1 MLNILKKH
9 YDLTIILS
17 ILLVVFI
24 FMVTISY
31 TFAFFFSNKSIT
43 GTIILGELDYDVV
56 IVNNQNDNIMPGD
69 NVDVNIKIVNAV
81 NGKSNLVPF
90 YFRFKFLC
98 GDNIYDKELI
108 HFIHS
113 NNYICDDEYCYYKYK
128 VETGETVNILD
139 YIMIDSALT
148 QNESEHFNISITI
161 DAVQSEYDAYKD
173 VFNDAPEEWIL
184 FIENN

>member
-43 GTIILGELDYDVV
+43 GTILLGELDYDVV
-56 IVNNQNDNIMPGD
+56 IVNNQNDIIMPGD

-98 GDNIYDKELI
+98 GDNIYDKEFPYSYFHL
-108 HFIHS
+108 
-113 NNYICDDEYCYYKYK
+113 KYK
-128 VETGETVNILD
+128 
-139 YIMIDSALT
+139 
-148 QNESEHFNISITI
+148 
-161 DAVQSEYDAYKD
+161 
-173 VFNDAPEEWIL
+173 
-184 FIENN
+184 

>member
-56 IVNNQNDNIMPGD
+56 IVNNQNDIITLKKLKTMKD
-69 NVDVNIKIVNAV
+69 DSYASIKGFIV
-81 NGKSNLVPF
+81 KQISDE
-90 YFRFKFLC
+90 KFLFK
-98 GDNIYDKELI
+98 D
-108 HFIHS
+108 
-113 NNYICDDEYCYYKYK
+113 
-128 VETGETVNILD
+128 ETGEIVLD
-139 YIMIDSALT
+139 MDDDLMYQLKDIDKNTLVEIYGELDKNTFSRD
-148 QNESEHFNISITI
+148 EFEVKKITI
-161 DAVQSEYDAYKD
+161 IK
-173 VFNDAPEEWIL
+173 
-184 FIENN
+184 